1 MLKKLCLVLVV
12 FGAVSVLITVV
23 IAAATLI
30 TLPTSTSDPDAVPGE
45 PGCHGILW
53 AKDCDGQDMYRLV
66 YNSTTT
72 PTVDN
77 VRAAML
83 GAYAPVQASTPWN
96 NRLRAA
102 VEMQYSQISE
112 GTASCYRESTLGF
125 IAKNTEDRKVT
136 GEAVAVA
143 KAALSLY
150 ENAAPAQYSIGVSGV
165 TGMYGD
171 AMDAARTL
179 SISEAAYGQATADIA
194 GCM

>member
-1 MLKKLCLVLVV
+1 M
-12 FGAVSVLITVV
+12 AVALIS
-23 IAAATLI
+23 
-30 TLPTSTSDPDAVPGE
+30 LPTSASDPDAVPGE

-72 PTVDN
+72 PTVNN
-77 VRAAML
+77 VRTAML

-96 NRLRAA
+96 NKLMAA

-125 IAKNTEDRKVT
+125 IAKNAEDRKVT
-136 GEAVAVA
+136 GATVAVA

-150 ENAAPAQYSIGVSGV
+150 EKTAPAEYRIGVSGMS
-165 TGMYGD
+165 GLYGD
-171 AMDAARTL
+171 TMDRARTL
-179 SISEAAYGQATADIA
+179 AISEGAYLHATADIA
-194 GCM
+194 GCI